1 MWGCVCQGL
10 HDTVGVRG
18 QRAEVHFL
26 LPSGTGAHTSGSQ
39 ASVFTE
45 PLWWPLL
52 LFFNHPD
59 VIFSPSL
66 FHDQSS
72 LCWYFIFS
80 LWDKTCLSALLIF
93 FSLHLGN
100 SPLKPPLSI
109 HPLRSSGDARV
120 SSSLVSENICYLR
133 SERFH
138 PLYFPF
144 SFIWFVPVYSS
155 SGFVLNC
162 FLAPKVAFTSADTF
176 SFVSSRVHQHVFMAD
191 DFFFLWWLWLEST
204 NAGKQSPQSRLQMFP
219 VALCISM
226 SNFPRSVCV
235 LTCPLLISH
244 FYSPLSV
251 LLIVFRCYNHF
262 RLPTNKWCGRR
273 RMSWDRQKPN

>member
-1 MWGCVCQGL
+1 MTSHL
-10 HDTVGVRG
+10 YADILS
-18 QRAEVHFL
+18 F
-26 LPSGTGAHTSGSQ
+26 PSEIKR
-39 ASVFTE
+39 VY
-45 PLWWPLL
+45 L
-52 LFFNHPD
+52 
-59 VIFSPSL
+59 
-66 FHDQSS
+66 
-72 LCWYFIFS
+72 LCWF
-80 LWDKTCLSALLIF
+80 F

-100 SPLKPPLSI
+100 SLLKPPLSI

-191 DFFFLWWLWLEST
+191 DFFFFDGFDLNL
-204 NAGKQSPQSRLQMFP
+204 
-219 VALCISM
+219 
-226 SNFPRSVCV
+226 
-235 LTCPLLISH
+235 LTQGNSLLKAVYKC
-244 FYSPLSV
+244 F
-251 LLIVFRCYNHF
+251 
-262 RLPTNKWCGRR
+262 
-273 RMSWDRQKPN
+273 Q